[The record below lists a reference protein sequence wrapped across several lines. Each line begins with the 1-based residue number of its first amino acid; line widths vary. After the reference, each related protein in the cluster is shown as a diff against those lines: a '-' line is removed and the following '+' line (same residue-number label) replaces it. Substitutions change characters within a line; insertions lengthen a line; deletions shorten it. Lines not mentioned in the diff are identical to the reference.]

1 MLNSSHSLFFFFD
14 RTIRLS
20 LEECHRYLFIS
31 RRHLTKPQEDPYG
44 QIQEKP
50 AKLVDGCQP
59 VLGETLRMVCLDLAH
74 SKILLTTWREMSKTN
89 FLAPFPIAKAG
100 RLDNNLDGE

>member
-1 MLNSSHSLFFFFD
+1 MPQSISSFQEG
-14 RTIRLS
+14 I
-20 LEECHRYLFIS
+20 
-31 RRHLTKPQEDPYG
+31 KEDPHG

-74 SKILLTTWREMSKTN
+74 SKILLTTWKEMSKDKLFGCFSN
-89 FLAPFPIAKAG
+89 SQSRKVS
-100 RLDNNLDGE
+100 